1 MHRNSNRSPG
11 MWCAPE
17 LLSPYQYR
25 QSLHKVIYS
34 TGVEA
39 MPKAADYREK
49 EARDILVKE
58 LQEGRQQAL
67 KDTAA
72 KYLQQFNADQ

>member
-1 MHRNSNRSPG
+1 
-11 MWCAPE
+11 
-17 LLSPYQYR
+17 
-25 QSLHKVIYS
+25 
-34 TGVEA
+34 

-58 LQEGRQQAL
+58 LLQGGRQQAL